1 MGWIR
6 GWEWVVILVAIL
18 LIFGPSKIPQL
29 AKSVGQAV
37 TEFKKGIK
45 SVKTEVEDAVAET
58 KEPESS
64 NKKTT

>member
-1 MGWIR
+1 MGFIR

-29 AKSVGQAV
+29 AKSVGQAI

-45 SVKTEVEDAVAET
+45 SVKTEVEDAVTET
-58 KEPESS
+58 EESESS
-64 NKKTT
+64 SKKTT